1 MAEEATLLM
10 SQCAT
15 GWHLQMR
22 ACMVRKNRCPVAI
35 LYTLSAALGYTDT
48 RVSLYGNADVSHLL
62 SAFTAGLLC
71 LLHAFSAP
79 FFSSFLFRLLQVRE
93 QLHTLTGLAAAFGSL
108 FPNPALSVMM
118 LHELS
123 VASGPLKFP
132 FMESIVYCGIAAT
145 TSYCI
150 FFGLES
156 LTFLTPLELPIS
168 AYDVIH
174 GKRFRI
180 WYIVAA
186 VPLGLASG
194 TVTWGRSMGGE
205 HAADED
211 TDDDMY
217 ARRNCVYVWST
228 LLVIDTH
235 LSCATPRAST
245 PSLSP
250 PFPLVLGS
258 NNIHHC
264 GHGTSPLHL
273 RTTPAHNTTFP
284 QRRRP
289 PVTSEGIIGLIG
301 VILLGIFKQLGA
313 KVRTGLNGI
322 GEKCRLPPWFLGTLL
337 TPAVGGTMVAYL
349 AMAAPLILGDGN
361 SQLGAIVK
369 AAVLHNTSGATL
381 DVNTVALTGL
391 AKMAALGISLGFG
404 FIGGQIFPL
413 VFAGACAGAVATM
426 VVPGLPLLVAMPCMM
441 VGVPAAF
448 VPSPFA
454 FTMLV
459 SLMLVLGPEA
469 TTPVFVSS
477 FTSYVTST
485 VVTSCN
491 YALLRS
497 RGIGVCVCAGYC

>member
-1 MAEEATLLM
+1 M
-10 SQCAT
+10 SGA
-15 GWHLQMR
+15 H
-22 ACMVRKNRCPVAI
+22 
-35 LYTLSAALGYTDT
+35 
-48 RVSLYGNADVSHLL
+48 
-62 SAFTAGLLC
+62 
-71 LLHAFSAP
+71 
-79 FFSSFLFRLLQVRE
+79 FSSLTHTSPVPPPARQHPLSLLLFLWCWGRI
-93 QLHTLTGLAAAFGSL
+93 TSITAAM
-108 FPNPALSVMM
+108 V
-118 LHELS
+118 HHH
-123 VASGPLKFP
+123 
-132 FMESIVYCGIAAT
+132 Y
-145 TSYCI
+145 
-150 FFGLES
+150 
-156 LTFLTPLELPIS
+156 IS
-168 AYDVIH
+168 A
-174 GKRFRI
+174 
-180 WYIVAA
+180 
-186 VPLGLASG
+186 
-194 TVTWGRSMGGE
+194 
-205 HAADED
+205 
-211 TDDDMY
+211 
-217 ARRNCVYVWST
+217 
-228 LLVIDTH
+228 
-235 LSCATPRAST
+235 
-245 PSLSP
+245 
-250 PFPLVLGS
+250 
-258 NNIHHC
+258 
-264 GHGTSPLHL
+264 L
-273 RTTPAHNTTFP
+273 RLPTTPHSHNAFP

-361 SQLGAIVK
+361 SQLGVIVK

-485 VVTSCN
+485 VVTMRFFERFWC
-491 YALLRS
+491 
-497 RGIGVCVCAGYC
+497 VCVRSTVTGFNPACYKYELLLTDTCYFSTPPSPRIRLGMHAFVG